1 MRRLSITLALICL
14 LVLTTPVLTLAQP
27 GYTPHEDPSLARAA
41 PDLTALLT
49 YYGNIFSAAALGK
62 YVDAQSLLTE
72 LARAQIPDEL
82 TVLANRFSALA
93 SALFGKIDRADRLL
107 DEVTELLATNQPQAV
122 RAKLDTAAADIQDA
136 QSLLIDIDFAARS
149 MKSALGTFAAPVL
162 RQIESAYARLEQSLL
177 RLTSLLDEI
186 SRLRQT
192 LAARQE
198 TQVTRLLPTT
208 LTLETNPS
216 TAFVGESVTAS
227 GFLSGNTPLSG
238 RKVTLQ
244 LGRETTIATT
254 RSDGAFTAKMNIPYL
269 YVSQIA
275 LQAVYLPAG
284 DDTAIYLAAESQ
296 PATINAS
303 YYPTRLD
310 ASVPEKTHPGFP
322 TPIIG
327 QLSSPGIEVERT
339 MKVFLDDT
347 LLAERQVKG
356 QFDFEIVPPADTK
369 PGKHELTLAVLP
381 LDRNSGATEQSTV
394 NVSILPVDADILM
407 PSVVVLPWQTGVSG
421 KVTSD
426 RAPVP
431 DASIEIRLGR
441 SLTSVRTAA
450 DGSFSANV
458 NAPFNLSLAGPQ
470 EMGVTVTP
478 TQPWY
483 EPLEIKREVFTI
495 NPANILLILL
505 AAGSLGLLLYR
516 RGRSAIPAP
525 APQRV
530 VAQPLTP
537 QPSPTTPAPIP
548 KHEFI
553 GFKSII
559 LSSYF
564 SAVEAIGNLTGVV
577 LGETMTLREFLKTT
591 APKIA
596 TSARSF
602 TELTALA
609 ELALYSTRQL
619 DAETAS
625 RAEKQANAIR
635 EEMRLATS

>member
-14 LVLTTPVLTLAQP
+14 LVLTTPVLTLAQS
-27 GYTPHEDPSLARAA
+27 GYTPHEDPSLARTA

-49 YYGNIFSAAALGK
+49 YYGNTFSAAALGK

-72 LARAQIPDEL
+72 LAQAQIPDPL
-82 TVLANRFSALA
+82 VNLADRFSALA
-93 SALFGKIDRADRLL
+93 SALFGKMDRADRLL
-107 DEVTELLATNQPQAV
+107 DEATELLATNQPQAA
-122 RAKLDTAAADIQDA
+122 RAKLDAAAADIQDA
-136 QSLLIDIDFAARS
+136 RSLLSDINSAAGS
-149 MKSALGTFAAPVL
+149 LKSALGTFAAPVL
-162 RQIESAYARLEQSLL
+162 RQIESAYTRLEQSLL
-177 RLTSLLDEI
+177 RLTSLLDEV

-192 LAARQE
+192 LAAKQE

-208 LTLETNPS
+208 LTLEANPS

-227 GFLSGNTPLSG
+227 GFLSGNTPLPG

-254 RSDGAFTAKMNIPYL
+254 RSDGAFTAAVNIPYI

-275 LQAVYLPAG
+275 LKAVYLPAG

-296 PATINAS
+296 PVALNAT
-303 YYPTRLD
+303 YHLTKLD
-310 ASVPEKTHPGFP
+310 VTVPEKTHPGFP
-322 TPIIG
+322 IPITG
-327 QLSSPGIEVERT
+327 HLGSSGDEMERT
-339 MKVFLDDT
+339 IKVFLDDA
-347 LLAERQVKG
+347 LMAERQSKG

-369 PGKHELTLAVLP
+369 PGKHRLTVSVLP
-381 LDRNSGATEQSTV
+381 LDRYSGATTEFTVDVSTV
-394 NVSILPVDADILM
+394 TAQADIVT
-407 PSVVVLPWQTGVSG
+407 PSLLVLPWRADVSG
-421 KVTSD
+421 KVISD

-431 DASIEIRLGR
+431 DAQIEVRLGR
-441 SLTSVRTAA
+441 STTFIRTTA
-450 DGSFSANV
+450 DGVFSASV
-458 NAPFNLSLAGPQ
+458 NTPFNLSLAGPQ
-470 EMGVTVTP
+470 EMSVTVTP

-495 NPANILLILL
+495 NSSNILLILL

-516 RGRSAIPAP
+516 RGRSAILTAAAQP
-525 APQRV
+525 V
-530 VAQPLTP
+530 VARPATP
-537 QPSPTTPAPIP
+537 QHLPIMPAPIP

-553 GFKSII
+553 GFKGII

-564 SAVEAIGNLTGVV
+564 SVAKEIGNLTGAV
-577 LGETMTLREFLKTT
+577 LGEAMTLREFLKTT

-596 TSARSF
+596 ASARPF

-619 DAETAS
+619 NAETAS
-625 RAEKQANAIR
+625 RAEKQASAIR
-635 EEMRLATS
+635 EELRRATS